1 MVQGSFPHYHW
12 IYWVGPGLGALLAT
26 AFYQLIRKLEYW
38 TVNPY
43 VDDYETKVGETIR
56 DVASRVA
63 DISNVPGTRSNDPTR
78 MPEGL

>member
-1 MVQGSFPHYHW
+1 
-12 IYWVGPGLGALLAT
+12 LLAT

-38 TVNPY
+38 TVNPN

-63 DISNVPGTRSNDPTR
+63 DTSNVSGTRSNDPTR
-78 MPEGL
+78 LPEGL